1 MSELRRVLLLL
12 KLAGMLDALDS
23 QAASADFADMGFE
36 ERLLA
41 LLYAELSRRDNARL
55 QRILKTAKFRVAV
68 NPVQIECLPD
78 RGLSK
83 PFLTEMLTAEW
94 VRHRRNVVISGA
106 TGTGKTW
113 LACGLGMAAASKGL
127 QVRYYRASHL
137 YEELAVASAQGI
149 GPRFRLGLLKQSL
162 LIIDDFGL
170 HPIPV
175 NVQADFF
182 DLIEAR
188 YKTCSTMFAGQLPFK
203 EWYGFLGNPSAADA
217 FLDRVREQCHFID
230 LKGESW
236 RKPV

>member
-1 MSELRRVLLLL
+1 MSDLRKVLLQL
-12 KLAGMLDALDS
+12 KLGGMVDAFEA
-23 QAASADFADMGFE
+23 QTVSAEFAEMGFE
-36 ERLLA
+36 ERFLLLA
-41 LLYAELSRRDNARL
+41 YAELSRRDNKRLARV
-55 QRILKTAKFRVAV
+55 LKTAKFRVPV

-78 RGLSK
+78 RGLAK
-83 PFLTEMLTAEW
+83 PFLSEMLTAEW

-113 LACGLGMAAASKGL
+113 LACGLGMAAATKGL
-127 QVRYYRASHL
+127 QVRYFRASQL

-162 LIIDDFGL
+162 LVIDDFGL

-188 YKTCSTMFAGQLPFK
+188 DRACSTMFSGQLPFK
-203 EWYGFLGNPSAADA
+203 DWYGFLGNPSAADA
-217 FLDRVREQCHFID
+217 FLDRVRAQCHFIE

-236 RKPV
+236 RKPA